1 MATIQTAINITDG
14 MTPAFRSMTN
24 AMNIVINSFE
34 SLQSASHNS
43 IDVSSIQTAREEL
56 ARAESAFDRIED
68 EIKQANTQQQNF
80 NNHVRNG
87 TSEAEKLFN
96 KMKGVA
102 ATYFT
107 LRGVGNILNLSDELT
122 NTQARLNMI
131 NDGLQ
136 TTDELNKMIFISAQN
151 ARSAYSD
158 TAALVSRIGMNAGDA
173 FNSTA
178 EMVAFAEQLNKKFV
192 IAGASTEEMNS
203 ALLQLTQGLG
213 SGVLRGEELNAVFE
227 SAPNIIQSIADY
239 LDVPI
244 GKIREMASEG
254 ELTADVVKNAILG
267 AADETNSQFEK
278 MNMTFGQMWTTFE
291 NVAIMAF
298 QKVLT
303 NLNTMLNTDGFATFI
318 DNIEGGIIV
327 LASIVNDLLI
337 IIMNIASS
345 EAFQGFANGI
355 VSALVIVVNALGW
368 VATLALNVANIFA
381 QNWSIIEPL
390 VWGIVTAIGMY
401 KLITLALA
409 TANGIASLSSQWFNF
424 QLAQTAI
431 MHDLATGATWR
442 QVIAQYGLNAA
453 LYACP
458 LTWIVLGVIA
468 VIAVFYAAIAAV
480 NHFAGTS
487 LSATGLIAGAFMT
500 ALAFI
505 GNLFIAFGNNVVNV
519 FVTIYNLIATVA
531 NFVGNVFT
539 DPVGAVVRLFAGLA
553 DTVLSILSGI
563 AGAIDTVFGSNL
575 ADAVNGWRSSLSGAV
590 NDLVGEG
597 KVFVKPMDASKFK
610 MDRLNYGDAFKIGN
624 KFGSNL
630 ENKIG
635 GMFNID
641 NLVGNAKDNLDL
653 NGLDIAGGLG
663 ESFKDLSS
671 LSDLNNLM
679 SDAANA
685 SKDTAGNTAKMAK
698 TMSSSSEDLKYLRD
712 IAEQEVINRYT
723 TAQIKIDMTN
733 NNNINSEL
741 DLDGVVSYLEEKVY
755 DSMITAAEGTH
766 S

>member
-56 ARAESAFDRIED
+56 SRAESAFDRIED

-87 TSEAEKLFN
+87 TSEAERLFN
-96 KMKGVA
+96 KMKGIA

-107 LRGVGNILNLSDELT
+107 LRGVGNMLNLSDELT
-122 NTQARLNMI
+122 NTQTRLNMI

-136 TTDELNKMIFISAQN
+136 TTDELNKMIFISSQN
-151 ARSAYSD
+151 ARSAYED
-158 TAALVSRIGMNAGDA
+158 TAKIVARIGMNAGDA
-173 FNSTA
+173 FSSTV

-254 ELTADVVKNAILG
+254 ELTADVVKNAILS
-267 AADETNSQFEK
+267 ATEETNKQFES
-278 MNMTFGQMWTTFE
+278 MPMTFGQIWTSFKNE
-291 NVAIMAF
+291 AIMAF
-298 QKVLT
+298 QQVLK
-303 NLNTMLNTDGFATFI
+303 NLNEIANSDGFINFI
-318 DNIEGGIIV
+318 NNVKGGIIV

-390 VWGIVTAIGMY
+390 IWGLIAALVVYNATMGMAWLTTITSVAAKIAHTVASWAETAAI
-401 KLITLALA
+401 LALTLA
-409 TANGIASLSSQWFNF
+409 Q
-424 QLAQTAI
+424 
-431 MHDLATGATWR
+431 D
-442 QVIAQYGLNAA
+442 GLNAA
-453 LYACP
+453 LLACP
-458 LTWIVLGVIA
+458 ITWIIIA
-468 VIAVFYAAIAAV
+468 IIALIALFYAAVEAV

-635 GMFNID
+635 GMFKID
-641 NLVGNAKDNLDL
+641 KLVGNAKDKLDL
-653 NGLDIAGGLG
+653 NGLGMAGGLG
-663 ESFKDLSS
+663 ENLKDLGS
-671 LSDLNNLM
+671 LDDLKNSM
-679 SDAANA
+679 ADAGSG
-685 SKDTAGNTAKMAK
+685 SKDTANNTAKMAK
-698 TMSSSSEDLKYLRD
+698 TMNASAEDLKYLRD
-712 IAEQEVINRYT
+712 IAEQEVINRFT
-723 TAQIKIDMTN
+723 TAQIKIDMNNTN
-733 NNNINSEL
+733 HINSEL

-755 DSMITAAEGTH
+755 DTMVTAAEGTH
-766 S
+766 L

>member
-1 MATIQTAINITDG
+1 MATIQTAIRITDG
-14 MTPAFRSMTN
+14 MSPAFRSMTN
-24 AMNIVINSFE
+24 AMNTIINSFE
-34 SLQSASHNS
+34 HLQNISSNS
-43 IDVSSIQTAREEL
+43 IDTTSIQTAREEL
-56 ARAESAFDRIED
+56 ARAEIAFDTLEQ
-68 EIKQANTQQQNF
+68 EIIDANNQQNNF
-80 NNHVRNG
+80 NNSIRDG
-87 TSEAEKLFN
+87 TNTAQDLFN
-96 KMKGVA
+96 KMKGIA
-102 ATYFT
+102 ATYIT
-107 LRGVGNILNLSDELT
+107 MRGIGNILNLSDELT
-122 NTQARLNMI
+122 STQARLDMI

-136 TTDELNKMIFISAQN
+136 TTNELNKLIYMSSQN

-178 EMVAFAEQLNKKFV
+178 EIVMFAEQLSKKFV
-192 IAGASTEEMNS
+192 IAGASTAEMNS

-239 LDVPI
+239 LDAPI

-318 DNIEGGIIV
+318 DNIEGGIVV
-327 LASIVNDLLI
+327 LASIINDLLI
-337 IIMNIASS
+337 ILMNIASNQ
-345 EAFQGFANGI
+345 AFQSFANGI
-355 VSALVIVVNALGW
+355 VLGLVQVVNILGW
-368 VATLALNVANIFA
+368 VSQLALDVANVFV

-390 VWGIVTAIGMY
+390 VWG
-401 KLITLALA
+401 LIAALA
-409 TANGIASLSSQWFNF
+409 VYNSTMGIAWLTTLSNTASKI
-424 QLAQTAI
+424 AQTAA
-431 MHDLATGATWR
+431 DWALTAATWAL
-442 QVIAQYGLNAA
+442 VIAQDGLNAA
-453 LYACP
+453 LLACP
-458 LTWIVLGVIA
+458 LNWIIIGIIA
-468 VIAVFYAAIAAV
+468 IIAVFYAAIAAV

-487 LSATGLIAGAFMT
+487 LSATGLIVGAITT
-500 ALAFI
+500 AAAVI
-505 GNLFIAFGNNVVNV
+505 GNLFIALANVAIDA
-519 FVTIYNLIATVA
+519 FVMIYNIVATVA
-531 NFVGNVFT
+531 NFVGNVFN
-539 DPVGAVVRLFAGLA
+539 DPIGAVVRLFSSMA
-553 DTVLSILSGI
+553 DTVLSILSSI
-563 AGAIDTVFGSNL
+563 ASAIDTVFGSNL
-575 ADAVNGWRSSLSGAV
+575 QSAVEGWRSGLKGAV
-590 NDLVGEG
+590 DSLVGEG
-597 KVFVKPMDASKFK
+597 TVYMEPMNSSQFHL
-610 MDRLNYGDAFKIGN
+610 DRLNYGDAFNAGN
-624 KFGSNL
+624 KWGSNL
-630 ENKIG
+630 ANKVG
-635 GMFNID
+635 NMFNID

-755 DSMITAAEGTH
+755 DSMITAAEGNH
-766 S
+766 L

>member
-56 ARAESAFDRIED
+56 SRAESAFDRIED

-87 TSEAEKLFN
+87 TSEAERLFN
-96 KMKGVA
+96 KMKGIA

-107 LRGVGNILNLSDELT
+107 LRGVGNMLNLSDELT
-122 NTQARLNMI
+122 NTQTRLNMI

-136 TTDELNKMIFISAQN
+136 TTDELNKMIFISSQN
-151 ARSAYSD
+151 ARSAYED
-158 TAALVSRIGMNAGDA
+158 TAKIVARIGMNAGDA
-173 FNSTA
+173 FSSTV

-244 GKIREMASEG
+244 GKIREMALEG
-254 ELTADVVKNAILG
+254 ELTADVVKNAILS
-267 AADETNSQFEK
+267 ATEETNKQFES
-278 MNMTFGQMWTTFE
+278 MPMTFGQIWTSFKNE
-291 NVAIMAF
+291 AIMAF
-298 QKVLT
+298 QQVLK
-303 NLNTMLNTDGFATFI
+303 NLNEIANSDGFINFI
-318 DNIEGGIIV
+318 NNVKGGIIV

-390 VWGIVTAIGMY
+390 IWGLIAALVVYNATMGMAWLTTITSVAAKIAHTVASWAETAAI
-401 KLITLALA
+401 LALTLA
-409 TANGIASLSSQWFNF
+409 Q
-424 QLAQTAI
+424 
-431 MHDLATGATWR
+431 D
-442 QVIAQYGLNAA
+442 GLNAA
-453 LYACP
+453 LLACP
-458 LTWIVLGVIA
+458 ITWIIIA
-468 VIAVFYAAIAAV
+468 IIALIALFYAAVEAV

-635 GMFNID
+635 GMFKID
-641 NLVGNAKDNLDL
+641 KLVGNAKDKLDL
-653 NGLDIAGGLG
+653 NGLGMAGGLG
-663 ESFKDLSS
+663 ENLKDLGS
-671 LSDLNNLM
+671 LDDLKNSM
-679 SDAANA
+679 ADAGSG
-685 SKDTAGNTAKMAK
+685 SKDTANNTAKMAK
-698 TMSSSSEDLKYLRD
+698 TMNASAEDLKYLRD
-712 IAEQEVINRYT
+712 IAEQEVINRFT
-723 TAQIKIDMTN
+723 TAQIKIDMNNTN
-733 NNNINSEL
+733 HINSEL

-755 DSMITAAEGTH
+755 DTMVTAAEGTH
-766 S
+766 L

>member
-1 MATIQTAINITDG
+1 MATIQTAIRITDG
-14 MTPAFRSMTN
+14 MSPAFRSMTN

-34 SLQSASHNS
+34 HLQNVSSNS
-43 IDVSSIQTAREEL
+43 IDTTSIQTAREEL
-56 ARAESAFDRIED
+56 ARAEIAFDTLEN
-68 EIKQANTQQQNF
+68 EIRQANSEQQNF
-80 NNHVRNG
+80 NNSIRNG
-87 TSEAEKLFN
+87 VRDSDNILN
-96 KMKGVA
+96 KMKGIA
-102 ATYFT
+102 ATYIT
-107 LRGVGNILNLSDELT
+107 MRGIGNILNLSDELT
-122 NTQARLNMI
+122 STQARLDMI

-136 TTDELNKMIFISAQN
+136 TTNELNKLIYMSSQN

-178 EMVAFAEQLNKKFV
+178 EIVMFAEQLSKKFV
-192 IAGASTEEMNS
+192 IAGASTAEMNS

-390 VWGIVTAIGMY
+390 IWGLIAALIVYNATMGMAWLTTITSVAAKIAHTVASWAETAAI
-401 KLITLALA
+401 LALTLA
-409 TANGIASLSSQWFNF
+409 Q
-424 QLAQTAI
+424 
-431 MHDLATGATWR
+431 D
-442 QVIAQYGLNAA
+442 GLNAA
-453 LYACP
+453 LLACP
-458 LTWIVLGVIA
+458 ITWIIIA
-468 VIAVFYAAIAAV
+468 IIALIALFYAAVEAV

>member
-56 ARAESAFDRIED
+56 ARAESSFNKIED

-80 NNHVRNG
+80 NNSIKHG
-87 TSEAEKLFN
+87 TSTTDDLLN
-96 KMKGVA
+96 KIKSIA
-102 ATYFT
+102 ATYLTFQ
-107 LRGVGNILNLSDELT
+107 GIGNIINISDELT

-136 TTDELNKMIFISAQN
+136 TVDELNKMIFISAQN
-151 ARSAYSD
+151 ARSSYSD
-158 TAALVSRIGMNAGDA
+158 TAKIVSRLGMNASDA

-178 EMVAFAEQLNKKFV
+178 EMVAFAEQLNKKFI

-254 ELTADVVKNAILG
+254 ELTADVVKNAVLS
-267 AADETNSQFEK
+267 AAEETNKQFE
-278 MNMTFGQMWTTFE
+278 NMPLTFGQIWTSFKNE
-291 NVAIMAF
+291 SFMAF
-298 QKVLT
+298 QQVLK
-303 NLNTMLNTDGFATFI
+303 NLNEVANSDGFTNFI
-318 DNIEGGIIV
+318 NNVKGGIIV
-327 LASIVNDLLI
+327 LASIVNDLFL

-345 EAFQGFANGI
+345 EAFQLFANKIFAG
-355 VSALVIVVNALGW
+355 LVLIVNALGW
-368 VATLALNVANIFA
+368 VATLALNVANVFA
-381 QNWSIIEPL
+381 QNWSIIEPFI
-390 VWGIVTAIGMY
+390 WGIITALSIY
-401 KLITLALA
+401 LAYLGIM
-409 TANGIASLSSQWFNF
+409 NGIELFNNATKIALCIASY
-424 QLAQTAI
+424 AHAA
-431 MHDLATGATWR
+431 ATGAEASATA
-442 QVIAQYGLNAA
+442 IATAAQYKLNTA
-453 LYACP
+453 LLACP
-458 LTWIVLGVIA
+458 ITWIIIGIIA
-468 VIAVFYAAIAAV
+468 IIALFYAAVEAI

-487 LSATGLIAGAFMT
+487 LSATGLIAGAFMA

-635 GMFNID
+635 GMFKID
-641 NLVGNAKDNLDL
+641 KLVGNAKDKLDL
-653 NGLDIAGGLG
+653 NGLGMAGGLG
-663 ESFKDLSS
+663 ENLKDLGS
-671 LSDLNNLM
+671 LDDLKNSM
-679 SDAANA
+679 ADAGSG
-685 SKDTAGNTAKMAK
+685 SKDTANNTAKMAK
-698 TMSSSSEDLKYLRD
+698 TMNASAEDLKYLRD
-712 IAEQEVINRYT
+712 IAEQEVINRFT
-723 TAQIKIDMTN
+723 TAQIKIDMNNTN
-733 NNNINSEL
+733 HINSEL

-755 DSMITAAEGTH
+755 DTMVTAAEGTH
-766 S
+766 L

>member
-136 TTDELNKMIFISAQN
+136 TTDELTKMIFISAQN
-151 ARSAYSD
+151 ARSAYED
-158 TAALVSRIGMNAGDA
+158 TAKIVARIGMNAGDA

-254 ELTADVVKNAILG
+254 ELTADVVKNAVLS
-267 AADETNSQFEK
+267 AAEETNKQFES
-278 MNMTFGQMWTTFE
+278 MPMTFGQIWTSFKNE
-291 NVAIMAF
+291 SIMAF
-298 QKVLT
+298 QQVLK
-303 NLNTMLNTDGFATFI
+303 NLNEVANSDGFMTFI
-318 DNIEGGIIV
+318 NNVKGGIIV

-390 VWGIVTAIGMY
+390 IWGLIAALIVYNATMGMAWLTTITSVAAKIAHAVASWAETAAI
-401 KLITLALA
+401 LALTLA
-409 TANGIASLSSQWFNF
+409 Q
-424 QLAQTAI
+424 
-431 MHDLATGATWR
+431 D
-442 QVIAQYGLNAA
+442 GLNAA
-453 LYACP
+453 LLACP
-458 LTWIVLGVIA
+458 ITWIIIA
-468 VIAVFYAAIAAV
+468 IIALIALFYAAVEAV

-635 GMFNID
+635 GMFKID
-641 NLVGNAKDNLDL
+641 KLIGNAKDKLDL
-653 NGLDIAGGLG
+653 NGLGMAGGLG
-663 ESFKDLSS
+663 ENLKDLGS
-671 LSDLNNLM
+671 LDDLKNSM
-679 SDAANA
+679 ADAGSG
-685 SKDTAGNTAKMAK
+685 SKDTASNTAKMAK
-698 TMSSSSEDLKYLRD
+698 TMNASAEDLKYLRD
-712 IAEQEVINRYT
+712 IAEQEVINRFT
-723 TAQIKIDMTN
+723 TAQIKINMNN

-755 DSMITAAEGTH
+755 DTMVTAAEGTH
-766 S
+766 L